1 MTKIKLLSNIDEVK
15 KELRLL
21 NVYKDSI
28 NIMAPK
34 FLFEVIKLLDIDS
47 RAANILKQEMLSL
60 GGEAAVS
67 KEVIDLSTKK
77 TDVLLAGTIKHY
89 TLLVKKLKKQ
99 PFELVKIGTKIKSV
113 LDNSKTKF
121 KNIKCGT
128 HNLTFKKTIIMGI
141 LNVTPDSFSDGGLF
155 IDIDK
160 AVKHAKQM
168 VSDGADIIDIGG
180 ESSRPG
186 SNPISEEEELR
197 RVKPIIERLTKDINV
212 PISIDTYKP
221 KVAEECIKSG
231 ASIINDISGL
241 RNQKMVEIA
250 IKYKVPVI
258 VMHLL
263 GNPKTMQENISYKD
277 VVDDIICFLKKRV
290 EKAKEAGLKDIII
303 DPGIGFG
310 KTTEHNLQI
319 INKLREFKSLGC
331 PILIGPSRKSF
342 IGNITGLPV
351 NERLEGTLASI
362 SIAIMNGANIIRVHD
377 VKECKRAVQISDAI
391 RCA

>member
-1 MTKIKLLSNIDEVK
+1 
-15 KELRLL
+15 
-21 NVYKDSI
+21 
-28 NIMAPK
+28 
-34 FLFEVIKLLDIDS
+34 
-47 RAANILKQEMLSL
+47 
-60 GGEAAVS
+60 
-67 KEVIDLSTKK
+67 
-77 TDVLLAGTIKHY
+77 
-89 TLLVKKLKKQ
+89 LKKQ